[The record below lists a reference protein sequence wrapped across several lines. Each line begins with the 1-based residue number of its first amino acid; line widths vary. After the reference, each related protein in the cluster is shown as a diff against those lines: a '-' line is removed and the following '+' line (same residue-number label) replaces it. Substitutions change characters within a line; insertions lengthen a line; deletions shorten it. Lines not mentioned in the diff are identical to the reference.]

1 MGVILSFTKVTS
13 ERLSRLVAASP
24 RAQEDLWQLERA
36 KGDPDG
42 YLDKAWDGLRYLLD
56 AAGTG
61 VNLCDNSLPLDEDEE
76 YYGWPAELVGETAE
90 RLRATPFTALAT
102 HYDPAAMDEAN
113 IYPRIWVRDGDAG
126 LGYLQFHYATLAA
139 FFADAAE
146 SGSAAV
152 MHFG

>member
-13 ERLSRLVAASP
+13 EQLSCLIVASP
-24 RAQEDLWQLERA
+24 QAQEELSQLERTD
-36 KGDPDG
+36 GDPSG
-42 YLDKAWDGLRYLLD
+42 YLDKAWDGLRYLLE

-61 VNLCDNSLPLDEDEE
+61 VDLCDDSLPLDEDEE
-76 YYGWPAELVGETAE
+76 YYGWPAELVGRTAE
-90 RLRATPFTALAT
+90 RLRATPFTALAA

-113 IYPRIWVRDGDAG
+113 IYPRIWTRDGDAG

-139 FFADAAE
+139 FFADAAK